1 MVFSVNRLI
10 LNRRPRWKTTW
21 NFVIVLQQ
29 QTLIRGAKLITIST
43 NTQNIL
49 QIPIY
54 ILHVWSSRDSRSTHD
69 KLVAIRWLW
78 ILLVV
83 VPCCEGVGVTMTI
96 KSISGHMYEVFK
108 VRYDISDLVH
118 KPSSHRKKNF
128 LRSICHYHLPYH
140 LCQFSLITYLHF

>member
-1 MVFSVNRLI
+1 MKNYMKLCDCI
-10 LNRRPRWKTTW
+10 TT
-21 NFVIVLQQ
+21 
-29 QTLIRGAKLITIST
+29 T
-43 NTQNIL
+43 NLDPWCETNHNID
-49 QIPIY
+49 QHSKYIANPYIY

-118 KPSSHRKKNF
+118 KTSSHRKKNF
-128 LRSICHYHLPYH
+128 LRSTCHYHLPYH